1 MRAMSFV
8 AGLGG
13 GNGSGAILIP
23 APGSFAPPQ
32 SASPGGE
39 HTEKRGATM
48 TSVKDVAARAGV
60 SVGTVSNVL
69 NRPAKVAPSTVS
81 RVHAAIEEL
90 GFVRNGAAHQLRAG
104 SSRSVGL
111 VVLDA
116 GNPFFADVA
125 RGAEQRAAAAGLNVL
140 TGNSDDDPAREEA
153 YLDLF
158 DEHRVRGILITP
170 AGDVLSRLAALRDRG
185 IPSVLVDR
193 TAEGH
198 DLPSVSVDDVAGG
211 DQAASHLI
219 EGGRR
224 RLMFVGGTAGIRQV
238 ADRLAGA
245 GQAVARHP
253 HVSLEVM
260 RTSGMTVHD
269 GIEAGTAIGARAP
282 GDRPDG
288 IFAVNDLV
296 ALGVMQALIVNH
308 GVRIPS
314 DVALIGYDD
323 IDFASS
329 SIVAL
334 SSIRQPARE
343 IGFRAM
349 DLLLGGGGG
358 GGASGGGGGSAGG
371 SVVFQPELVTRES
384 TAPRRSR

>member
-1 MRAMSFV
+1 
-8 AGLGG
+8 
-13 GNGSGAILIP
+13 
-23 APGSFAPPQ
+23 
-32 SASPGGE
+32 
-39 HTEKRGATM
+39 M

-69 NRPAKVAPSTVS
+69 NRPGKVAPHTVT
-81 RVHAAIEEL
+81 RVHAAIAEL

-125 RGAEQRAAAAGLNVL
+125 RGAEQRAAAEGLNVL
-140 TGNSDDDPAREEA
+140 TGNSDDDPAREQA

-170 AGDVLSRLAALRDRG
+170 AGDVLERLAALRNHG
-185 IPSVLVDR
+185 IPTVLVDR
-193 TAEGH
+193 IAEDH
-198 DLPSVSVDDVAGG
+198 ALPSVSVDDVAGG
-211 DQAASHLI
+211 KLAASHLI

-224 RLMFVGGTAGIRQV
+224 RLAFVGGTPGIRQV

-245 GQAVARHP
+245 REAVRAHP
-253 HVSLEVM
+253 DVRLETM
-260 RTSGMTVHD
+260 HTAAMTVGD
-269 GIEAGTAIGARAP
+269 GIGVGNAIGARTAA
-282 GDRPDG
+282 DRPDA

-296 ALGVMQALIVNH
+296 ALGVMQALIVQH
-308 GVRIPS
+308 GIRVP
-314 DVALIGYDD
+314 DEVALIGYDD
-323 IDFASS
+323 IDFAAS

-343 IGFRAM
+343 IGYRAM
-349 DLLLGGGGG
+349 DLLLGGARGGG
-358 GGASGGGGGSAGG
+358 DAAGVDGDGNAAARAGGAAGAAARHRG
-371 SVVFQPELVTRES
+371 TGARARATGTPDVRDSILFQPELIVRDSTRG
-384 TAPRRSR
+384 AH

>member
-1 MRAMSFV
+1 
-8 AGLGG
+8 
-13 GNGSGAILIP
+13 
-23 APGSFAPPQ
+23 
-32 SASPGGE
+32 
-39 HTEKRGATM
+39 M

-69 NRPAKVAPSTVS
+69 NRPDKVAPQTVS
-81 RVHAAIEEL
+81 RVHAAIAEL

-158 DEHRVRGILITP
+158 DEQRVRGILITP
-170 AGDVLSRLAALRDRG
+170 AGDVLDRLVALRERG
-185 IPSVLVDR
+185 IPTVLVDR
-193 TAEGH
+193 TDDRHAI
-198 DLPSVSVDDVAGG
+198 PSVSVDDVAGG
-211 DQAASHLI
+211 RLAASHLI
-219 EGGRR
+219 EGGRT
-224 RLMFVGGTAGIRQV
+224 RLAFVGGSAGIRQV

-245 GQAVARHP
+245 RAAVAEHP
-253 HVSLEVM
+253 QVSLEVVQ
-260 RTSGMTVHD
+260 TAALTVRD
-269 GIEAGTAIGARAP
+269 GIEAGNAIGARDAE
-282 GDRPDG
+282 DRPDA

-308 GVRIPS
+308 GVRIPR

-334 SSIRQPARE
+334 SSIRQPAQE
-343 IGFRAM
+343 IGYRAM
-349 DLLLGGGGG
+349 DLLLSAN
-358 GGASGGGGGSAGG
+358 GAAAGLAATGSAAPDAGG
-371 SVVFQPELVTRES
+371 SVLFQPEIVPRES
-384 TAPRRSR
+384 TRPGR